1 MDIRTGPELYVPS
14 QLLDGA
20 PLAANQEVSPVSQ
33 FPADLTKRKVPFPT
47 GARKIAAHLAAVGY
61 NIVIKGIPFHAI
73 RLAYLRLVGARIGR
87 QVGMLRGT
95 TVIRP
100 DQIRIG
106 NNCIIGFQCFIG
118 AEGGVYIGNNVNIS
132 SYCMLLGGWH
142 DVNDPTFASE
152 ARPMVIEDYAWLA
165 TRVTVM
171 AGVRIGRGAVV
182 AAGAV
187 VTRDV
192 PPYAIVAGV
201 PARQI
206 AERNPEACVYELN
219 YQPWFF

>member
-1 MDIRTGPELYVPS
+1 MELHTGTELHVSS
-14 QLLDGA
+14 QLGDGPA
-20 PLAANQEVSPVSQ
+20 VAAVRPDPASQ
-33 FPADLTKRKVPFPT
+33 FPADLTKRDTPFPT
-47 GARKIAAHLAAVGY
+47 GARKIAAHLGAAGY
-61 NIVIKGIPFHAI
+61 NVAVNGIPFHAV
-73 RLAYLRLVGARIGR
+73 RQAYLRVAGMKIGHHVGL
-87 QVGMLRGT
+87 MRGI

-100 DQIRIG
+100 DQIEIG
-106 NNCIIGFQCFIG
+106 NNCIIGFQCFLG
-118 AEGGVYIGNNVNIS
+118 AEGGIYIGNNVNIS
-132 SYCMLLGGWH
+132 SYCVLLGGWH
-142 DVNDPTFASE
+142 DVNDPTFASR

-165 TRVTVM
+165 TRATVM

-201 PARQI
+201 PAKQI
-206 AERNPEACVYELN
+206 AERKPEACVYELN